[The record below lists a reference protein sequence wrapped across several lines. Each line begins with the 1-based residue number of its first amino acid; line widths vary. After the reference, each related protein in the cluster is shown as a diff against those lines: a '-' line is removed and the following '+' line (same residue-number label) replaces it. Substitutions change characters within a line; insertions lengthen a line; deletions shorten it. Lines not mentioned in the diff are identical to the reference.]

1 VSHDLRT
8 PVTALRLLVEAIE
21 DDVVD
26 SQTRRRYLGTM
37 RGHIDALSAMIDDLF
52 ELARIEAGDIEWSIA
67 RVEVRE
73 LLNETVDAMAP
84 EARAKGVEV
93 RSELGRTPLA
103 ARADAEKLQRVLL
116 NLIRNAIR
124 HTPADGSVVVR
135 AERTDDAVEIE
146 VADTGA
152 GIPRAERDRIFEPFY
167 RAGADAA
174 RASDGAGLGLAI
186 ARAIVETHGGRIW
199 VPAADRGT
207 RIRFTVPAS

>member
-21 DDVVD
+21 DDLVD

-103 ARADAEKLQRVLL
+103 ARADAEKLQRVLF

-135 AERTDDAVEIE
+135 ARADAATVEIE
-146 VADTGA
+146 VADTGH
-152 GIPRAERDRIFEPFY
+152 GIAEADREHVFEPFF
-167 RAGADAA
+167 RGAPEAA
-174 RASDGAGLGLAI
+174 RGGDGAGLGLAI

-199 VPAADRGT
+199 LPRSERGT
-207 RIRFTVPAS
+207 RIRFSLPAG

>member
-1 VSHDLRT
+1 MRT

-21 DDVVD
+21 DDLVD

-116 NLIRNAIR
+116 NLIRNAVR

-199 VPAADRGT
+199 VPVADRGT